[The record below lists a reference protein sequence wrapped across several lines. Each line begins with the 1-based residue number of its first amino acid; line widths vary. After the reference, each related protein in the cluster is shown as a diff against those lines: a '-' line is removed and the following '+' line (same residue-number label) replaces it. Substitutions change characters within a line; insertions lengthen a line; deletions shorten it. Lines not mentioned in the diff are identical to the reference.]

1 MKLCP
6 KPLKIEGENNQRIS
20 KSIRSGKL
28 MKTKTENKK
37 LDKTNMKIPELKRE
51 FPSKGIPLRESSTGN
66 PP

>member
-1 MKLCP
+1 MVPQCAWKTVKPLSVKWLNMENKPMKLCP

-37 LDKTNMKIPELKRE
+37 NSTKR
-51 FPSKGIPLRESSTGN
+51 T
-66 PP
+66 